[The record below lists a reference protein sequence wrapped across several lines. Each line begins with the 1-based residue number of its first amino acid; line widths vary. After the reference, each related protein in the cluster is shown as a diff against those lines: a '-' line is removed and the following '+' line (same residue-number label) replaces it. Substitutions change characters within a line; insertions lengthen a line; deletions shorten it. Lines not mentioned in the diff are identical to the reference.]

1 MSRNCTTPLIDGE
14 AATPLTQPD
23 ACQRTQGGDMTI
35 RPPRFDLTVTN
46 IVDGEESIEDLF
58 ADETDAVVVDDTL
71 DSLILNQ

>member
-1 MSRNCTTPLIDGE
+1 
-14 AATPLTQPD
+14 
-23 ACQRTQGGDMTI
+23 MTI